1 MYKFLKGVDKRI
13 YLKSLYPEITTYDL
27 TGEILTKEFL
37 DGSTPMYKIT
47 IKQKLIH
54 HVLGIL
60 KCERITSHKREE
72 LFSFFKGGDSK
83 FYKDL
88 KYNGIILSETILEK
102 LKGLL
107 EDDINLYK
115 FIDLLIANA
124 DNDLETFQ
132 ELLQPRITAS
142 QLKECITE
150 NELLFTRKDILE
162 KDSLNDYIQD
172 QMQ

>member
-1 MYKFLKGVDKRI
+1 
-13 YLKSLYPEITTYDL
+13 
-27 TGEILTKEFL
+27 
-37 DGSTPMYKIT
+37 MYKIT

-60 KCERITSHKREE
+60 KCEKVTSDKREE
-72 LFSFFKGGDSK
+72 LFTFFNGGDSK
-83 FYKDL
+83 FYVGL
-88 KYNGIILSETILEK
+88 KYDGIISEETIVEK
-102 LKGLL
+102 LQDLL
-107 EDDINLYK
+107 DDDKNLYK
-115 FIDLLIANA
+115 FIDLLIANS